1 LEKKGKMMS
10 GWQKRWFV
18 SSGHYLTYY
27 KNEQKKELLCSID
40 LEQVDV
46 IQPNGMAT
54 QGMFQIQ
61 VKGGK
66 LMNLRAPT
74 GMEAVAWC
82 DDLQTFS
89 DRAAAAAQP
98 QASGPPSGLP
108 AGATGPNPDRAGP
121 PPGDPPGPPPGGPP
135 VSAEVQAVR
144 EDLYQYYA
152 ARKPTRLHEVGAI
165 MEQYAGKEQEVVQ
178 MLEQAKLAD
187 AQADSLPPPTA
198 QTVDEIRDELRAYY
212 QSRNPA
218 KVDEVDAIMAQFE
231 GREMEVVTMLQQA
244 KLAEAQAA
252 QAAGGGEAAAG
263 EAAEAA
269 AATAAGGQSV
279 DSIRRELLAYYQS
292 RNPAKAAQVDAIMAQ
307 YAGREQEVV
316 DMLRKAKAAQALAQG
331 PPPPAQ
337 SDAPLSVEQVR
348 EQLRDYY
355 QRRNPAKVA
364 EVDAIMA
371 QFEGR
376 ETEVV
381 KMLQKAEAAEA
392 EAAGQAAGGGGAA
405 AAGEAAEA
413 AAATAAGGQ
422 SVDSIRRELQ
432 AYYQSRNPAKA
443 AQVDAIMAQYAGREQ
458 EVVDMLR
465 KAKAAEA
472 LAQGAASPPA
482 AAAPEEG
489 EEGAEPTAAPAEEAE
504 EGGEGDGARRGRSV
518 QSIKQELREYYEAR
532 NPAKVQEVDAIMAQ
546 YAGREEEV
554 VKMLQQAK
562 LAPPPGEGG
571 SAAPSA
577 PQGQPGGQPGGG
589 AEAQAQAR
597 APVAAAAGGRAL
609 QTALQA
615 SLTAFLA
622 CRLTAIGSSVGLSPQ
637 LLLAAEDASGA
648 VHDPAAAAATVA
660 AQVRGSQTTLEH

>member
-316 DMLRKAKAAQALAQG
+316 DMLRKAKAA
-331 PPPPAQ
+331 
-337 SDAPLSVEQVR
+337 
-348 EQLRDYY
+348 
-355 QRRNPAKVA
+355 
-364 EVDAIMA
+364 
-371 QFEGR
+371 
-376 ETEVV
+376 
-381 KMLQKAEAAEA
+381 
-392 EAAGQAAGGGGAA
+392 
-405 AAGEAAEA
+405 
-413 AAATAAGGQ
+413 
-422 SVDSIRRELQ
+422 
-432 AYYQSRNPAKA
+432 
-443 AQVDAIMAQYAGREQ
+443 
-458 EVVDMLR
+458 
-465 KAKAAEA
+465 EA

-489 EEGAEPTAAPAEEAE
+489 EGGAEPTAAPAEEAE

-660 AQVRGSQTTLEH
+660 AQVRGTQTTLEH